1 MKIFSV
7 SLALAVLLTGG
18 LAEGRDRI
26 HIVGSTEVMPLVE
39 PVAENF
45 SRITAHPA
53 PILEPTGSGGGFR
66 LFCENVGFQTPDLI
80 ATLRPIT
87 SAELA
92 DCRSNGVAEITEI
105 VIGSEAVVLVSAAG
119 DRPYDFT
126 TAQLFLAAAE
136 RVPVNGNWTANPN
149 VRWNEIDSELPAREI
164 KLIAPPPTT
173 GAYYAVMDQVFV
185 AGCSQ
190 LQEADALS
198 ETERHTL
205 CRTPRRDGSFVEGMR
220 SAMRVIEWLL
230 DNPGAF
236 GFVSFSQLAPNPEQL
251 TAHLVNGVAP
261 IYENLISG
269 RYPLLRP
276 VYLYVKTQHVESVP
290 GLQQLLYEV
299 TSEHAIGPEGYL
311 TEYGLIPLEDRGR
324 NRARDMAISLQ
335 PLPR

>member
-1 MKIFSV
+1 MKILSV
-7 SLALAVLLTGG
+7 SLAMAFLLTAG

-26 HIVGSTEVMPLVE
+26 HIVGSTEVMPLIE

-45 SRITAHPA
+45 ARITTHPA

-66 LFCENVGFQTPDLI
+66 LFCENVGFETPDVI

-92 DCRSNGVAEITEI
+92 ECRSSGIAEITEI
-105 VIGSEAVVLVSAAG
+105 VIGSEAVVLASAAG

-136 RVPVNGNWTANPN
+136 RVPVNGSWLVNPH

-185 AGCSQ
+185 AGCRQ
-190 LQEADALS
+190 FQEADALS
-198 ETERHTL
+198 ETERHKI
-205 CRTPRRDGSFVEGMR
+205 CRTLRRDGSFVEGLR
-220 SAMRVIEWLL
+220 SEMRVIEWLL
-230 DNPGAF
+230 DNQGGF
-236 GFVSFSQLAPNPEQL
+236 GFVSFSQLGHNPEQL
-251 TAHLVNGVAP
+251 SAHLVNGVAP
-261 IYENLISG
+261 THENLISG

-311 TEYGLIPLEDRGR
+311 TEHGMIPLEDRRR

-335 PLPR
+335 PLSR

>member
-1 MKIFSV
+1 MKILSV
-7 SLALAVLLTGG
+7 SLALAFLVTAG
-18 LAEGRDRI
+18 LAEGRERI
-26 HIVGSTEVMPLVE
+26 HIVGSTEVMPLIE
-39 PVAENF
+39 PLAENF

-53 PILEPTGSGGGFR
+53 PILDPTGSGGGFR
-66 LFCENVGFQTPDLI
+66 LFCENVGFQTPDVI

-87 SAELA
+87 SAELS

-105 VIGSEAVVLVSAAG
+105 VIGSEAVVLASAAG

-126 TAQLFLAAAE
+126 TVQLFTAAAE
-136 RVPVNGNWTANPN
+136 RVPIDAAWKVNPYE
-149 VRWNEIDSELPAREI
+149 RWNEIDSNLPEQEI
-164 KLIAPPPTT
+164 RLIAPPPTT

-185 AGCSQ
+185 AGCLEFPAS
-190 LQEADALS
+190 DALS
-198 ETERHTL
+198 EEQRHEI
-205 CRTPRRDGSFVEGMR
+205 CRTPRKDGKFVEGMR
-220 SAMRVIEWLL
+220 SEMRIIAWLL

-236 GFVSFSQLAPNPEQL
+236 GFVSFSKLDHNPEQL

-261 IYENLISG
+261 AYENLISG

-276 VYLYVKTQHVESVP
+276 VYLYVKTQHVESIP

-311 TEYGLIPLEDRGR
+311 TEYGMIPLEDRGR

-335 PLPR
+335 PLSR